1 MNTTKAGKQT
11 ERQVD
16 EGGDAEV
23 DREEDS
29 EGDRA
34 GDGDGGRPRRRQ
46 SPARESS
53 PTEQRS

>member
-16 EGGDAEV
+16 EGGDEEG